1 MVLNPMAPKDLEDLL
16 TQAARARRLARATP
30 NDPTGLRLRIRSLR
44 GHAASQLML
53 PQMAGQAPLW
63 KTPVPTT
70 RQGPVGDTTAG
81 VFPAITKKLT
91 EG

>member
-53 PQMAGQAPLW
+53 PQMASATLEDTCPDHAPR
-63 KTPVPTT
+63 T
-70 RQGPVGDTTAG
+70 RGRHHSRCVL
-81 VFPAITKKLT
+81 AITKKLT